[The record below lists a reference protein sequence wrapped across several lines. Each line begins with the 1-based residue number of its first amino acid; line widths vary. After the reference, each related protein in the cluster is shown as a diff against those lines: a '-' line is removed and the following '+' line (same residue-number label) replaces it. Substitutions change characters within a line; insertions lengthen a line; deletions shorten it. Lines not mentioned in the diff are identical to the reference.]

1 MTSEEKDTWLLEGLP
16 IILDETYPPGKWE
29 VTYNYDIPVEIKCS
43 KDIYNHLKNKLEVK
57 K

>member
-1 MTSEEKDTWLLEGLP
+1 MNNESWIYTGLS

-43 KDIYNHLKNKLEVK
+43 KDIYNQLKNKLEEK